1 MVAIDTAMLAAMRS
15 AISDL
20 LPDTGQV
27 ITITNTSDGEGGQVA
42 SRGTST
48 AIPCRVDVKSSREI
62 LTGGA
67 IQPYTMTMLSVPFD
81 TVITSD
87 NQFLHGGVTYAVKP
101 VNSDQSWI
109 AVKRCELEKI

>member
-1 MVAIDTAMLAAMRS
+1 MSAIDTTMLAAMRS
-15 AISDL
+15 AIGEL
-20 LPDTGQV
+20 LPDIGQV
-27 ITITNTSDGEGGQVA
+27 ITLTYTPDNYGGQVVT
-42 SRGTST
+42 RGTAT
-48 AIPCRVDVKSSREI
+48 AIPCRVDVKSAREI

-67 IQPYTMTMLSVPFD
+67 VQPYTMTMLSVPFD

-87 NQFLHGGVTYAVKP
+87 NQFLHNGVTYAVKP